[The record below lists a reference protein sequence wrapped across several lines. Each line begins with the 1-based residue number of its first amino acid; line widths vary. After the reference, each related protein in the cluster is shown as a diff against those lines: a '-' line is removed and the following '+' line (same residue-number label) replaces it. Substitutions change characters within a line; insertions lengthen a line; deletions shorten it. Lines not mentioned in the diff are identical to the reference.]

1 MTQTIATPR
10 AASRGRRA
18 SWGPIL
24 VAAASVLVLAG
35 CTAGGASPSP
45 TVEPT
50 AVIASPVV
58 ATPAQGGSGAPSGAP
73 AATPT
78 RTTTEWGEI
87 WDAVPAS
94 FPVPSD
100 ATRADLPAGPFS
112 GTYTTATASAAV
124 TDAMATA
131 LRGGGYSTVTVT
143 GPMEG
148 GAVTIEADGAAA
160 GCRVQATVRPLG
172 ALTAIEILYGSA
184 CPFR

>member
-1 MTQTIATPR
+1 MTQTIATPG
-10 AASRGRRA
+10 AAARGRRA

-24 VAAASVLVLAG
+24 VAAASFLVLAG
-35 CTAGGASPSP
+35 CMAGGASPSP

-58 ATPAQGGSGAPSGAP
+58 ATPASGGSGAPSGAP
-73 AATPT
+73 AAAPT

-87 WDAVPAS
+87 WDAVPSS
-94 FPVPSD
+94 FPVPPD
-100 ATRADLPAGPFS
+100 ATRADLPDGPFS

-160 GCRVQATVRPLG
+160 GCRVRATVRPLG

>member
-1 MTQTIATPR
+1 MTQMIATQR
-10 AASRGRRA
+10 AAARDRRA

-24 VAAASVLVLAG
+24 VAAVSVALAG
-35 CTAGGASPSP
+35 CAVGGASPSP

-58 ATPAQGGSGAPSGAP
+58 ATPAQGGSGAPSDAP

-87 WDAVPAS
+87 WDAVPSS

-100 ATRADLPAGPFS
+100 ATPADLPDGPFS
-112 GTYTTATASAAV
+112 GTYTTSTTSAQVAD
-124 TDAMATA
+124 TMATA
-131 LRGGGYSTVTVT
+131 LRGGGYSTVAVT

-148 GAVTIEADGAAA
+148 GAVTIEADGTAA
-160 GCRVQATVRPLG
+160 GCRVRATVRPLG